1 MSYLKKI
8 RLKWAWVVTN
18 WNKMKGAAAAAEQ
31 AAGSGEGPGPGAE
44 ACTRVLGTVSS
55 FPSWS
60 PTGWLRR
67 LQRTTESMCHS
78 PSRQPLPL
86 PREPRNG

>member
-31 AAGSGEGPGPGAE
+31 AAGSREGPGPGLRLAHGCLHMG
-44 ACTRVLGTVSS
+44 AWNGVLI
-55 FPSWS
+55 P
-60 PTGWLRR
+60 
-67 LQRTTESMCHS
+67 
-78 PSRQPLPL
+78 
-86 PREPRNG
+86 